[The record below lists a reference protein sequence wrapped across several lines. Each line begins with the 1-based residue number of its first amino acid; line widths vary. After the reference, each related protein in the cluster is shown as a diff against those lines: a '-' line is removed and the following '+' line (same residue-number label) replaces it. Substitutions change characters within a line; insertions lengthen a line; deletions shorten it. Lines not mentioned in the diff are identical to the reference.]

1 MTPSLPGL
9 VRRFALLTALRWF
22 PIGLYT
28 PVAVLLMQARGLD
41 LATVGGL
48 YAIYGIV
55 TVALELP
62 TGGLA
67 DVVGRRLVL
76 VVAAAT
82 TTLSLTIAAF
92 AQVPETFAVAM
103 VVGAVGRALG
113 SGPLDAW
120 FVDAVHAIDPEISV
134 RGGLSRAASGEALA
148 LGLGA
153 IIGGLLPSVATWV
166 WPAMPSAGN
175 ATLVTLSIPAL
186 AAAALMACYGLAVV
200 LIVHEVRPPWAGTRA
215 LVVGVPGT
223 IREGVR
229 LGLGDGD
236 PPPPDGS
243 VGAPRD
249 GPRRRRAS
257 LARDVR
263 GTPWRGREGDWRVRL
278 PRRRRVHGECA
289 RRRPR
294 SRGRRASR
302 RRCAGSG
309 DDVMARRSGRHRS
322 RDPVHR
328 WGRGSDISGSTSSS
342 VSAARSPRSC
352 STVGSAPA
360 SGRRCSRSSHSR
372 FRRVASSRTCCS
384 GHSLSRRARAPAFS
398 SSPSPPRR
406 RCVALR
412 DPGSTEGRNAP
423 DGSASHHR
431 TSVTRSTA
439 ARPRASDGLQSR
451 RKRIFDPCRLGVTSS
466 ARYPDGREEAVG
478 ARRTPCRS

>member
-153 IIGGLLPSVATWV
+153 IIGGLLPSVATWA

-175 ATLVTLSIPAL
+175 ATLVTLSVPAL
-186 AAAALMACYGLAVV
+186 AAAALMACYGLAVI

-229 LGLGDGD
+229 LGLGDGILRRLMIRSALLGMVLAGVELLS
-236 PPPPDGS
+236 PGTFAGLLGGEEKATGAYGFLAAAAFTASALGAGLAPAAAARLGGGARAAALMSWLAAPAAIAVAIPFIGGAAVGYIGIYLLLGVGGPLTS
-243 VGAPRD
+243 ELLHSRVGASQRTTMLSVE
-249 GPRRRRAS
+249 S
-257 LARDVR
+257 LALQAGGVVSNLLL
-263 GTPWRGREGDWRVRL
+263 GTLVVATSAGAGFLVIAVCLLAAGALLFGIPD
-278 PRRRRVHGECA
+278 
-289 RRRPR
+289 RPK
-294 SRGRRASR
+294 
-302 RRCAGSG
+302 
-309 DDVMARRSGRHRS
+309 VETPQM
-322 RDPVHR
+322 
-328 WGRGSDISGSTSSS
+328 
-342 VSAARSPRSC
+342 
-352 STVGSAPA
+352 
-360 SGRRCSRSSHSR
+360 
-372 FRRVASSRTCCS
+372 
-384 GHSLSRRARAPAFS
+384 
-398 SSPSPPRR
+398 
-406 RCVALR
+406 
-412 DPGSTEGRNAP
+412 
-423 DGSASHHR
+423 
-431 TSVTRSTA
+431 
-439 ARPRASDGLQSR
+439 
-451 RKRIFDPCRLGVTSS
+451 
-466 ARYPDGREEAVG
+466 DGRATTEPA
-478 ARRTPCRS
+478 